1 MKKRSVLEYT
11 LLEYTLNDVK
21 SIIGK
26 WLYIIEDDKIIDV
39 ILGAAIANK
48 LESDPTWLIKKF
60 NNNCKYLK

>member
-48 LESDPTWLIKKF
+48 LELDSIW
-60 NNNCKYLK
+60 